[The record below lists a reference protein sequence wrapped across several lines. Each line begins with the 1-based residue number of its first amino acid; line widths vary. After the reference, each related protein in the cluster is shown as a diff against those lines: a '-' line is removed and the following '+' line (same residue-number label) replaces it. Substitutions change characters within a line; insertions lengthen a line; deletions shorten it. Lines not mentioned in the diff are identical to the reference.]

1 MGKLLDV
8 GKKINIKIMKLYIQI
23 GRMIEENERNMLLGC
38 GFTFEDKDKYNSKL
52 INKTN
57 VYSL

>member
-8 GKKINIKIMKLYIQI
+8 SKKINIKMKLYIKI